1 MAVGD
6 PWALP
11 VAFYFHVE
19 FQNGPVTESIPF
31 QSVTGLEMELD
42 VDTWHEGGANELAY
56 HLPKSVKAGRL
67 TLRRAVLPRKPGETG
82 ASLVDWVAKV
92 INGDRSERIQTS
104 DVLVHLLDETGQT
117 LHLWRC
123 MNAYPVKWST
133 DKLDAQKN
141 ELAISELVLA
151 YSMIKQEK

>member
-1 MAVGD
+1 MPIED

-19 FQNGPVTESIPF
+19 FQHGPVEESIPF
-31 QSVTGLEMELD
+31 QSVAGLDMELE
-42 VDTWHEGGANELAY
+42 VDTWYEGGANEQAY
-56 HLPKSVKAGRL
+56 HLPKGVKAGRL
-67 TLRRAVLPRKPGETG
+67 TLQRAVLPSETGKAG
-82 ASLVDWVAKV
+82 ASLVEWVTKV
-92 INGDRSERIQTS
+92 INGDRSEPIETS
-104 DVLVHLLDETGQT
+104 DVLVHLLDANGET

-123 MNAYPVKWST
+123 HNAFPVKWST